1 MLKKILFLFVLL
13 INNSVFLFSF
23 NRIDYQ
29 RKFELLQRQF
39 ELMKNKVKKDNLL
52 RVEQKDVELINIV
65 KEYAELVKQMYSVN
79 QIYLFGSYA
88 KGNAGE
94 ESDIDVAIVLDKIGD
109 DYLEQCTKLF
119 QLRRKIDLRIE
130 PVLLELNNDV
140 SGFLHEIR
148 TNGLQ
153 IYQS

>member
-1 MLKKILFLFVLL
+1 MDQKKI
-13 INNSVFLFSF
+13 
-23 NRIDYQ
+23 
-29 RKFELLQRQF
+29 
-39 ELMKNKVKKDNLL
+39 
-52 RVEQKDVELINIV
+52 INIV
-65 KEYAELVKQMYSVN
+65 KKYAELVKQNYSVN

-88 KGNAGE
+88 KGNARE

-130 PVLLELNNDV
+130 PVLLELNNDI
-140 SGFLHEIR
+140 SGFLNEIQA
-148 TNGLQ
+148 NGLQ